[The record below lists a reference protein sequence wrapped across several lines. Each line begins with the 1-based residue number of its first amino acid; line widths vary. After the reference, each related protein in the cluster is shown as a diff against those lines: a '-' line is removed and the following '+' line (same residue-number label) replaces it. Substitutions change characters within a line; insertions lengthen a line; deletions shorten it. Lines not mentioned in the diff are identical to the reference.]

1 MLIDPPPTTA
11 AGERLQQMVAE
22 VIRRFPNRLAGSRDE
37 RRALR
42 FFEKQ
47 LTTDGAV
54 VERPRFR
61 TSRTIYSVLALHL
74 GVAVLG
80 SLLWR
85 SAPALA
91 AALHFGAGGSY
102 LLDSTYTCAI
112 LRRFLPW
119 HASRNLVVMHPAT
132 APIRRRIVVAGHVDA
147 SLTGWMF
154 TPLFTQLSAN
164 SAPPWPFGFM
174 RRQMLFFVLACVG
187 LGLLD
192 MVRWRT
198 GLGLPL
204 FYLCATV
211 AMAVGLA
218 LNLQVLLARKMSP
231 GASDNLSGCG
241 ATVELARRLVGDK
254 PADVELVFVITTG
267 EEPGSQGSA
276 ALVRQ
281 MRKRWSQADTTVL
294 ALDCLT
300 GGELCFKYQSEVVP
314 LAPAPLILR
323 AMQSVTSRLKLA
335 PLRCW
340 DAPVGMDDSTPFRM
354 AGYESLCLAC
364 VDPKIGVSRNYHQPS
379 DTAENLDP
387 LQLAA
392 SVDFAEQVVRELM
405 APGELEPLVTPLEAD
420 DYTPP
425 RIRAVLSGRES
436 TPLKLLAGLAVLGV
450 AWRVLPL
457 DFAEAFALFRVSLWV
472 MLGWLAFGLFLQST
486 GRNVNR
492 SRFGAAISLLLTLTW
507 LGLLLGVI
515 LHPLLN

>member
-1 MLIDPPPTTA
+1 MLTGLPPTIA
-11 AGERLQQMVAE
+11 AGERLQQLAAE

-42 FFEKQ
+42 YFEQQ
-47 LTTDGAV
+47 LTTEGAV
-54 VERPRFR
+54 VDQPRFSS
-61 TSRTIYSVLALHL
+61 SRTIYSVLALHL

-91 AALHFGAGGSY
+91 AALHFVAGGSY

-112 LRRFLPW
+112 LRRLLPW
-119 HASRNLVVMHPAT
+119 HASRNLVVTHPAT
-132 APIRRRIVVAGHVDA
+132 APLRRRIVIAGHVDA

-154 TPLFTQLSAN
+154 TPLFTQFSAN

-174 RRQMLFFVLACVG
+174 RRQMLFFILACIG

-192 MVRWRT
+192 LVRWRT

-204 FYLCATV
+204 FYLGATV
-211 AMAVGLA
+211 AMAVGLV
-218 LNLQVLLARKMSP
+218 LNLQVLFARKMSP
-231 GASDNLSGCG
+231 GASDNLTGCV
-241 ATVELARRLVGDK
+241 ATVELARRLASEK

-281 MRKRWSQADTTVL
+281 MRERWSQASTAVL

-300 GGELCFKYQSEVVP
+300 GGELCFKHQSEVVP
-314 LAPAPLILR
+314 LTPAPVIHR
-323 AMQSVTSRLKLA
+323 AVRCVTSRLNIA

-364 VDPKIGVSRNYHQPS
+364 VDPKIGVSRHYHQPS
-379 DTAENLDP
+379 DTAENLDVV
-387 LQLAA
+387 QLAA

-405 APGELEPLVTPLEAD
+405 APGELEPLVTPLETD

-425 RIRAVLSGRES
+425 RMRAALYWPRVGATQTAGGTCGAWR
-436 TPLKLLAGLAVLGV
+436 GLASHPAGVCRSVCDSPRWPVDHVGV
-450 AWRVLPL
+450 ARN
-457 DFAEAFALFRVSLWV
+457 RNN
-472 MLGWLAFGLFLQST
+472 LAMV
-486 GRNVNR
+486 R
-492 SRFGAAISLLLTLTW
+492 
-507 LGLLLGVI
+507 
-515 LHPLLN
+515 P